1 MRCDVNCQKA
11 CGGGGDKVYRGSFE
25 RCAVSQQLPTAS
37 KTLGLK
43 QKVSIQYDRIKIQC
57 IQYISSSCSMM

>member
-43 QKVSIQYDRIKIQC
+43 QKCQF
-57 IQYISSSCSMM
+57 SMIELKYNVFNI